1 MATLKKGD
9 LVTSANGF
17 TRGEIVS
24 MTKQERK
31 DAALEAYEAIQAPA
45 LKAYKTI
52 EEPAYQAYE
61 AIREPAWKAYKA
73 IKVLAWKAY
82 EAELER
88 IDNEPDEEIIEVDG
102 KRYQLIK

>member
-1 MATLKKGD
+1 MTTLKKGD

-61 AIREPAWKAYKA
+61 AIREPAWKAY
-73 IKVLAWKAY
+73 

>member
-1 MATLKKGD
+1 
-9 LVTSANGF
+9 
-17 TRGEIVS
+17 

-31 DAALEAYEAIQAPA
+31 DAAWKDYKAIHAPA
-45 LKAYKTI
+45 WKDYKTI

-61 AIREPAWKAYKA
+61 AIREPAWKAY
-73 IKVLAWKAY
+73 

-88 IDNEPDEEIIEVDG
+88 IDSEPDEDIIEVDG